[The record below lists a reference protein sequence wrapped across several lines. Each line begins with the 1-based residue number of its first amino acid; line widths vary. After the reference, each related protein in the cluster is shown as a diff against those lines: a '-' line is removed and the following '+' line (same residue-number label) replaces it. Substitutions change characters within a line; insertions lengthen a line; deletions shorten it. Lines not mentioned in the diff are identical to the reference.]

1 MPLNFEL
8 ILTDN
13 KAKILKMCV
22 SRTRP
27 TVRKH
32 FFLCDLQRLFFSFL
46 VTGNRDRKFRYCSRI
61 YVWNWFTL
69 LNEQNPLLEFEGTRF
84 VNECSLFWKKRTFFK
99 GGLKQQK
106 TIKNV
111 SIFSNSHHL
120 EWRVGML
127 DKILKGDSP
136 KDNPYQVWFNLVW
149 WFQRRRFKCESLWRM
164 TDDPKKIGAC

>member
-1 MPLNFEL
+1 MYPAPDRPLENIFF
-8 ILTDN
+8 
-13 KAKILKMCV
+13 CV
-22 SRTRP
+22 ICND
-27 TVRKH
+27 
-32 FFLCDLQRLFFSFL
+32 FFFFFL
-46 VTGNRDRKFRYCSRI
+46 VTGNRDRKFR
-61 YVWNWFTL
+61 L
-69 LNEQNPLLEFEGTRF
+69 LFQNLRLELLYTLLEFEGTRF
-84 VNECSLFWKKRTFFK
+84 VNECSLFWKKRKFFK